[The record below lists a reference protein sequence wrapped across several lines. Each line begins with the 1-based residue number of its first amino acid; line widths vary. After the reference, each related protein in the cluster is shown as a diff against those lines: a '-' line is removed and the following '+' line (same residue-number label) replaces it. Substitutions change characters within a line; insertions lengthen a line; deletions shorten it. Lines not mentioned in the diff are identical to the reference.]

1 MSEFPGLYAGLTQS
15 FRADL
20 VFWRRLARAAEGPIL
35 ELGSGTGRVAA
46 QLARRGF
53 TVSGIE
59 SDPEMIS
66 WAERH
71 RPHLRTGSLSYLQG
85 DISRFHLSLRFGLV
99 ICPCNT
105 LSLLPRDQAQRA
117 LRKSLQHLLPDGV
130 FAAELAHPREVRTGD
145 PDSAS
150 PLSAFTDPVT
160 GWPVQLTAV
169 QHYRASRRASE
180 IDWRFDRLLP
190 DGQVVRREVRQTVHL
205 WEAAEIERALRAA
218 GFAGCS
224 LLGGYTGKSYDE
236 HSPRML
242 VVAVAP

>member
-1 MSEFPGLYAGLTQS
+1 MSEFPGLYAALTQS

-20 VFWRRLARAAEGPIL
+20 VFWRRLARAAEGPVL

-46 QLARRGF
+46 DLACRGF
-53 TVSGIE
+53 AVCGID
-59 SDPEMIS
+59 SDPEMIA

-85 DISRFHLSLRFGLV
+85 DISQFHRSSRFGLV

-105 LSLLPRDQAQRA
+105 LSLLPRDRAQRA
-117 LRKSLQHLLPDGV
+117 LRKSLQHLLPTGV
-130 FAAELAHPREVRTGD
+130 FAAELAHPREVRTAD
-145 PDSAS
+145 PGPAS
-150 PLSAFTDPVT
+150 PLSGFLDLAT
-160 GWPVQLTAV
+160 GWPVQLTAL
-169 QHYRASRRASE
+169 QRYDAKRRVSE

-190 DGQVVRREVRQTVHL
+190 DGQVVRRSARQTIHL
-205 WEAAEIERALRAA
+205 WEAAEIERALHAA

-224 LLGGYTGKSYDE
+224 LLGGYSGKSYDE
-236 HSPRML
+236 HSRRML